1 MPLPLSVPDEISF
14 HCPRAL
20 IGEGSKKKAVR
31 QFSTVSGL
39 AQHLESGACDG
50 GKVTFRRMVEYVQE
64 EMKGMGF
71 GGLKLLS

>member
-1 MPLPLSVPDEISF
+1 MV
-14 HCPRAL
+14 HA
-20 IGEGSKKKAVR
+20 AVIP
-31 QFSTVSGL
+31 TGL

-50 GKVTFRRMVEYVQE
+50 GKGTFMRVVEYVQE

>member
-1 MPLPLSVPDEISF
+1 MPLPLPVLDEIAF

-20 IGEGSKKKAVR
+20 MGEVSKTEGFK

-50 GKVTFRRMVEYVQE
+50 GKNTFRRVVKYVQE

-71 GGLKLLS
+71 EGLKLLS